1 MKLFLRP
8 FQTIFLVLLA
18 GVLASPVAA
27 DQEEALSTVV
37 TGVIN
42 TIDPVAQTLNIKL
55 ANGTSVT
62 LRVARRVSIERNS
75 VPTNLEGLVLRD
87 NITAK
92 YRSFNLVATVLD
104 ATGPAVQS
112 VSGTV
117 TDLNTSSGVLTVGS
131 ESVQTTANTKISRNG
146 LVVSLSKITKHDAVV
161 VHIATASAVA
171 RSTATASSVIASGP
185 TEDEVHGA
193 ISAII
198 GSNVTITPNNGTS
211 PVTVVV
217 TANTHIELDGL
228 TVGLASLQ
236 VGMQVEAHY
245 DPITFEAFFVDADS
259 PGQANEAKIHGLI
272 AAVDLNAGTVTITP
286 DGGGANVTLIVNAA
300 TEIEVNGEEA
310 TLAEVQVGMPVRA
323 EYDSST
329 LVAREVKAG
338 SGEDED
344 DNDGDAH
351 VNGIVAAVTATS
363 VTITPDGGG
372 ANITLTVD
380 ASTEI
385 EVNGEDATLAD
396 IHVGD
401 PIKAE
406 YFISTLVAKELEVG
420 NNSGSNDDV
429 ETTGTVAAVSSTTI
443 TINPSNGSPPIILTV
458 NSSTEIEVNGEDATI
473 SDIHVGDPIKVEYD
487 PLTLVASELKVG
499 TSSGGQETEVEG
511 TVAALTA
518 TTVTI
523 TPTGGGANVTLTV
536 NSSTEI
542 KVEGDPGTIANIHV
556 GDHVKAKYNTTTL
569 VATKIEVED

>member
-1 MKLFLRP
+1 MKLLLRL
-8 FQTIFLVLLA
+8 FQT
-18 GVLASPVAA
+18 GVLMLLVGVPASPVAA
-27 DQEEALSTVV
+27 YPEEALATVV

-42 TIDPVAQTLNIKL
+42 TIDPVARTLNIKL

-62 LRVARRVSIERNS
+62 LFVAGRTSITRNS
-75 VPTNLEGLVLRD
+75 VPTNLEGLGLRD
-87 NITAK
+87 GITAR
-92 YRSFNLVATVLD
+92 YRSFKLVATVLD

-112 VSGTV
+112 VSGSV
-117 TDLNTSSGVLTVGS
+117 TDLNMSSGVLTVGS

-146 LVVSLSKITKHDAVV
+146 LVVSLSKITKYDAVV
-161 VHIATASAVA
+161 VQIATASAAAVA
-171 RSTATASSVIASGP
+171 AATASSVVASGP

-193 ISAII
+193 INAIS
-198 GSNVTITPNNGTS
+198 GSDVTITPDNGT
-211 PVTVVV
+211 PQVTVVV
-217 TANTHIELDGL
+217 TDNTHIELDGQ

-245 DPITFEAFFVDADS
+245 DPTTFEAFFIDADS
-259 PGQANEAKIHGLI
+259 LGQANEAKIQGLV
-272 AAVDLNAGTVTITP
+272 AAVDLDAGTLTITP

-310 TLAEVQVGMPVRA
+310 TLAEVQAGMPVRA

-329 LVAREVKAG
+329 LVAGEVKAG
-338 SGEDED
+338 SEEDGD
-344 DNDGDAH
+344 DDDGDAH
-351 VNGIVAAVTATS
+351 VNGIVAAVTTTS

-372 ANITLTVD
+372 ANITLTVNS
-380 ASTEI
+380 STKI
-385 EVNGEDATLAD
+385 EVNGEDATITD
-396 IHVGD
+396 IHLGD

-406 YFISTLVAKELEVG
+406 YVISTLAAKELEVG

-429 ETTGTVAAVSSTTI
+429 ETTGTVAAVSSTTV
-443 TINPSNGSPPIILTV
+443 TINPSNGSPQITLTV
-458 NSSTEIEVNGEDATI
+458 NSSTKIEVNGEHATI
-473 SDIHVGDPIKVEYD
+473 TDIHAGDSIKAEYD

-499 TSSGGQETEVEG
+499 TSSEGQEAEVEG
-511 TVAALTA
+511 TVTALTA

-523 TPTGGGANVTLTV
+523 TPTGGGADITLTV

-542 KVEGDPGTIANIHV
+542 EVQGDPGTIADIHV

>member
-1 MKLFLRP
+1 MKLFLRL
-8 FQTIFLVLLA
+8 FQTGFLMLLA
-18 GVLASPVAA
+18 GALATPVAA
-27 DQEEALSTVV
+27 DQKEALATVV

-42 TIDPVAQTLNIKL
+42 TIDPVAKTLNIKL

-62 LRVARRVSIERNS
+62 VSVARRALIRRNS

-92 YRSFNLVATVLD
+92 YRSVNLVAIVLD

-112 VSGTV
+112 ISGGV
-117 TDLNTSSGVLTVGS
+117 NDLNMSSGVLTVGS

-161 VHIATASAVA
+161 VHIPTASAVA
-171 RSTATASSVIASGP
+171 GSAATASSVVASGP

-193 ISAII
+193 ISAIT
-198 GSNVTITPNNGTS
+198 GSNVTITPTNGAS

-217 TANTHIELDGL
+217 TANTHIELDGQ
-228 TVGLASLQ
+228 TVGLADLQ

-245 DPITFEAFFVDADS
+245 DPITFEAFVIDADS
-259 PGQANEAKIHGLI
+259 LGQADDAKIHGLV
-272 AAVDLNAGTVTITP
+272 AAVGLDAGTLTITP

-300 TEIEVNGEEA
+300 TEIEVNGEDA

-329 LVAREVKAG
+329 LVAEEVKAG
-338 SGEDED
+338 SGEDDD

-363 VTITPDGGG
+363 VTITPEGGG

-385 EVNGEDATLAD
+385 EVNDEDATLAD

-420 NNSGSNDDV
+420 NNSGNDNEV
-429 ETTGTVAAVSSTTI
+429 ETTGTVAAVSSTTV
-443 TINPSNGSPPIILTV
+443 TINPSNGSPPITLTV
-458 NSSTEIEVNGEDATI
+458 NSSTEIEVED
-473 SDIHVGDPIKVEYD
+473 E
-487 PLTLVASELKVG
+487 
-499 TSSGGQETEVEG
+499 
-511 TVAALTA
+511 
-518 TTVTI
+518 
-523 TPTGGGANVTLTV
+523 
-536 NSSTEI
+536 
-542 KVEGDPGTIANIHV
+542 PGTIADIHV
-556 GDHVKAKYNTTTL
+556 GDHVKAKYDSTTL

>member
-1 MKLFLRP
+1 MKLFLRL
-8 FQTIFLVLLA
+8 FQIGSLVLLA
-18 GVLASPVAA
+18 GDVASPVAA
-27 DQEEALSTVV
+27 AQEEALATVV

-42 TIDPVAQTLNIKL
+42 TIDPVAKTLNIKL
-55 ANGTSVT
+55 ATGTSVT
-62 LRVARRVSIERNS
+62 LRVARRASITRNS

-92 YRSFNLVATVLD
+92 YRAFNLSATVLD

-112 VSGTV
+112 VSGSV
-117 TDLNTSSGVLTVGS
+117 TDLNMSSGVLTVGS

-146 LVVSLSKITKHDAVV
+146 LVVSLSKITTHDTVV
-161 VHIATASAVA
+161 VHIATTSAVA
-171 RSTATASSVIASGP
+171 RSAATASSVVASGP
-185 TEDEVHGA
+185 VEDEVDGA
-193 ISAII
+193 ISAIA
-198 GSNVTITPNNGTS
+198 GSNVTIAPTNGAS

-217 TANTHIELDGL
+217 TANTHIELDGQ
-228 TVGLASLQ
+228 TVGLADLQ

-245 DPITFEAFFVDADS
+245 DPITFEAFVIDADS
-259 PGQANEAKIHGLI
+259 LGQADDAKIHGLV
-272 AAVDLNAGTVTITP
+272 AAVGLDAGTLTITP

-300 TEIEVNGEEA
+300 TEIEVNGEDA

-329 LVAREVKAG
+329 LVAEEVKAG
-338 SGEDED
+338 SGEDDD

-385 EVNGEDATLAD
+385 EVNDEDAALAD

-420 NNSGSNDDV
+420 NNSGDDNEV
-429 ETTGTVAAVSSTTI
+429 ETTGTVAAVSSTTV
-443 TINPSNGSPPIILTV
+443 TINPSNGSPPITLTV
-458 NSSTEIEVNGEDATI
+458 NSSTEIEVNGENATV
-473 SDIHVGDPIKVEYD
+473 SDIHVGDPIKAEYD
-487 PLTLVASELKVG
+487 ALTLVASELKVG
-499 TSSGGQETEVEG
+499 TNSGGQEAEVEG
-511 TVAALTA
+511 TVAALTD

-523 TPTGGGANVTLTV
+523 TPAGGGANITLTV

-542 KVEGDPGTIANIHV
+542 KVDGDPGTIASIRV
-556 GDHVKAKYNTTTL
+556 GDYVKAKYNTTTL